1 MIQYELY
8 ESCKFK
14 GGGEPSC
21 VKKTSRR
28 LIRRKTDKVKEYL
41 QKRRKRVHSGK
52 RASMKN
58 GVSHTARHINWKV
71 HLHHPHIYQ
80 ELTNKWQRWVDIPRL
95 VQEVVFKP
103 RSSQLIAALQNN
115 FWASS
120 KTCHPSEEAV
130 RIGQLQMV
138 EAWVPMAH
146 GRNNSTVSSRM
157 KGRVGYLKMYS
168 ATFNCFYAEV

>member
-1 MIQYELY
+1 M
-8 ESCKFK
+8 ESAILLDI
-14 GGGEPSC
+14 S
-21 VKKTSRR
+21 T
-28 LIRRKTDKVKEYL
+28 
-41 QKRRKRVHSGK
+41 GK
-52 RASMKN
+52 YIF
-58 GVSHTARHINWKV
+58 T
-71 HLHHPHIYQ
+71 PHIYL

-120 KTCHPSEEAV
+120 NTCHPSEEAI

-146 GRNNSTVSSRM
+146 DRNYSTVSSRM
-157 KGRVGYLKMYS
+157 KGRVGYLKMNS
-168 ATFNCFYAEV
+168 ATFNCFYAQYSTIHWQHSPYHYTQLEEGNKITENLT